1 MENPGRTRR
10 DFMRSAGGVLGVAW
24 VAAHGPAIAR
34 AHAHALAA
42 VADERSAA
50 LEFFSPEDG
59 RDVGAIVAQ
68 IIPSDDI
75 PGAREAGAVY
85 FIDRSLRT
93 WLAPRAQGF
102 RSGLHDFQAKLQ
114 AAHPPAS
121 FAQASDETQRA
132 FLESVEASEFFQTTR
147 TLTLIGM
154 FALPAYGGNR
164 DGIGW
169 RLIGFEDQH
178 VFAPPFGFYD
188 RDYPGFVP
196 PEAKR

>member
-1 MENPGRTRR
+1 MENPGPTRR
-10 DFMRSAGGVLGVAW
+10 DFIRSAGGVLGVTW
-24 VAAHGPAIAR
+24 VAAHGPAIAA

-42 VADERSAA
+42 IADGRSGAFK
-50 LEFFSPEDG
+50 FFSPEDA
-59 RDVGAIVAQ
+59 RDVDAIVAH
-68 IIPSDDI
+68 IIPSDDV
-75 PGAREAGAVY
+75 PGAREAGAIY
-85 FIDRSLRT
+85 FIDRSLST

-102 RSGLHDFQAKLQ
+102 RSGLHDFQTRFQ
-114 AAHPPAS
+114 AAHPPGG
-121 FAQASDETQRA
+121 FAQASDEAQLA

-188 RDYPGFVP
+188 RDYPGFMP
-196 PEAKR
+196 PEAKP